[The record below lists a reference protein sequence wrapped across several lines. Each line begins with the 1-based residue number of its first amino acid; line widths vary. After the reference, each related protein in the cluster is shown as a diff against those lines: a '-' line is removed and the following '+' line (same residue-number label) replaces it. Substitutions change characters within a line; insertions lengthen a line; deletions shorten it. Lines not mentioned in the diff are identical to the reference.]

1 MDPPLQVEGCLAA
14 KAEQDPG
21 WAPAPVPGGAGSS
34 GSETFRRRFR
44 RFCYEDV
51 RGPREAFGQLWE
63 LGCRWLKPETRSKEQ
78 ILELLVVEQFL
89 SVLPAKI
96 RARAQQQC
104 PQSGEEA
111 VALVIHLEEEAGSRR
126 AQVGAC
132 SPKVRG

>member
-1 MDPPLQVEGCLAA
+1 MDPPLQVEGCLVV

-21 WAPAPVPGGAGSS
+21 WAPEPVPGGAGSS

-63 LGCRWLKPETRSKEQ
+63 LGCRWLKPESRSKEQ

-111 VALVIHLEEEAGSRR
+111 VALVIHLEEEAGRRR